1 MKVVIAALSLLCL
14 PPAEAQPPQG
24 DESAASLAGLWSS
37 ASDFTPALKG
47 ELLITQVD
55 GMWRGTLA
63 GAEVRSATLDLD
75 FGDVGGRFRGS
86 LSARGEAIDGWWT
99 QPPGL
104 PGQAYATP
112 LQLARAGDHA
122 WRGEVIPLPQT
133 FALYLNVARNEEGRW
148 VGAFRNPEFNFNGGA
163 SRFQASRSGDTV
175 SFATPDGKIAR
186 TAKVRDAHT
195 LSVTSPPLPQPLD
208 LTIVSPSAA
217 LRFIPR
223 PAGPYAY
230 SRPAQTDDGW
240 HAASADDVGF
250 DESALAAMI
259 QRIIDSDPAGHRPQ
273 LIHSLLV
280 ARNGRLVLEEYFFG
294 NERDTP
300 HDIRSAGKSFASVLL
315 GATMHEGAPV
325 SPGTR
330 VLEALGSDGPFAN
343 ADLRKSAIT
352 LAHLMTHT
360 SGLDCNDNDD
370 GSRGNEG
377 AMQGQTDQPDWW
389 RFTLDLPMAHEP
401 GERYAYC
408 TAGINLVGAVLRKVT
423 GQGVPDL
430 FDRLIA
436 RPLQFGR
443 YYWNLAPNGEGYLG
457 GGAYMRPRDLL
468 KLGQLYL
475 DGGIW
480 NGRRVVSSEW
490 VAASTSPHVEIN
502 EATTGMDA
510 ETFANVA
517 THGADGYGWHRYGVR
532 VGDKR
537 IEAYEANGNG
547 GQLLV
552 VVPDYELVVVMT
564 GGNYG
569 QGGIWTRWRD
579 EVMGGEIIKAI
590 RH

>member
-14 PPAEAQPPQG
+14 PAAEAQPPQG

-55 GMWRGTLA
+55 GLWRGTLA

-75 FGDVGGRFRGS
+75 FGADGGRFHGA
-86 LSARGEAIDGWWT
+86 LSASGDAIDAWWT

-112 LQLARAGDHA
+112 LQLARTGDHA
-122 WRGEVIPLPQT
+122 WRGEVTPLPQT
-133 FALYLNVARNEEGRW
+133 FALYLNIARNEEGRW

-163 SRFQASRSGDTV
+163 SRFLASRSGDTV
-175 SFATPDGKIAR
+175 SFSTPDGQVAR
-186 TAKVRDAHT
+186 TAMVRDAHM

-208 LTIVSPSAA
+208 LTIVSRSAA

-223 PAGPYAY
+223 PAAPYAY
-230 SRPAQTDDGW
+230 SRPPQTDDGW
-240 HAASADDVGF
+240 RATSANDVGF
-250 DESALAAMI
+250 EEGALAAMI
-259 QRIIDSDPAGHRPQ
+259 QRIIDSDPAGRRPQ

-315 GATMHEGAPV
+315 GAAMHEGAPV
-325 SPGTR
+325 SPATR
-330 VLEALGSDGPFAN
+330 VLDALSTDGPFAN
-343 ADLRKSAIT
+343 ADPRKSAVT

-370 GSRGNEG
+370 ASRGNEG

-436 RPLQFGR
+436 QPLQFGR

-475 DGGIW
+475 DGGVW

-490 VAASTSPHVEIN
+490 VAASTLPHIVIN
-502 EATTGMDA
+502 ETTTGMDA
-510 ETFANVA
+510 DTFANVA

-552 VVPDYELVVVMT
+552 VVPEYELVVVMT

-569 QGGIWTRWRD
+569 QGGVWTRWRD